1 MSSLNIATRAL
12 TTNQAV
18 LQVIG
23 HNIANANT
31 AGYTRQRVE
40 LNSVPGQQLGSG
52 YFGKGVQIEAVAR
65 EGYDAFLTRESN
77 LTRATAAADQ
87 VRLQYLQSVES
98 LFPLGD
104 GSLGK
109 LLNDALNAWTDVAS
123 SPGDSAARQVV
134 LDNFDA
140 LAARIRDGAARIDE
154 IATGARLQAT
164 EVTKEINRLAQAI
177 ASVNDAIARAQ
188 GTGASPNDLLDQRD
202 RLIAQLN
209 EQVQVTTLRADDG
222 TLSVFV
228 AGSLPLV
235 LGNRAAE
242 LRVARAD
249 LDGDRQIQLQFVQ
262 GTSAYDVPAEF
273 VSGGKLKGLLDFIN
287 RDVIRTQAELGRMAL
302 ALAETVNR
310 QQRAGLNLLGAPGA
324 DLLAYATLAGKPA
337 ATNTG
342 SGSVTA
348 TVADPTQLKAEDYT
362 IEITGAGPVGFIR
375 RGSDGWYWNAT
386 SSSWQAGAPGTPTN
400 LASAVA
406 VDGLN
411 IAVSGG
417 VSAGDRFMLSPGA
430 TAAGSLRMALA
441 RPAEIAA
448 AGRLVA
454 SAGTPF
460 TGNASIVAIRTDQI
474 QLTGSPP
481 MPNLTL
487 AYSSGTFSAVG
498 LGSGETVTFVPS
510 SGTYVPGEAL
520 RVTYEGAWGSA
531 TFEVTLQGQPADND
545 RIIIADGIAA
555 PYSNGIQFNGSNAQA
570 MLALRDQVMFDGS
583 VKLSEGYV
591 AVFSNLASRVNEAQT
606 RASFSKAQADDAE
619 QRRANQAGVNLDEEA
634 ARMLQFQQAYQATAK
649 YLQTVQSIF
658 DTLLSTFR

>member
-1 MSSLNIATRAL
+1 MSALNIATRAL
-12 TTNQAV
+12 TTNQAA

-31 AGYTRQRVE
+31 AGYTRQRIE

-52 YFGKGVQIEAVAR
+52 YFGKGVQIETVAR

-77 LTRATAAADQ
+77 STRATAAADQ
-87 VRLQYLQSVES
+87 VRLRYLQSVES
-98 LFPLGD
+98 LFPLGE

-109 LLNDALNAWTDVAS
+109 LLNDALNAWVDVAS
-123 SPGDSAARQVV
+123 SPNDSAARQVV
-134 LDNFDA
+134 LDQFDA
-140 LAARIRDGAARIDE
+140 LAARIRDSAARIDD
-154 IATGARLQAT
+154 IATGARLQAA

-209 EQVQVTTLRADDG
+209 EQVQVSTLRTDDD

-249 LDGDRQIQLQFVQ
+249 LDGDRQMKLQFVQ
-262 GTSAYDVPAEF
+262 GTTIYDVPTEF
-273 VSGGKLKGLLDFIN
+273 LSGGKLKGLLDFIN
-287 RDVIRTQAELGRMAL
+287 RDVIGTQAELGRMAL
-302 ALAETVNR
+302 ALATTVNR
-310 QQRAGLNLLGAPGA
+310 QQQSGLDLLGNPGT
-324 DLLAYATLAGKPA
+324 DLLAYDAVTGKPA

-342 SGSVTA
+342 SGN
-348 TVADPTQLKAEDYT
+348 VAVAWVANPAALKAEDYILEFT
-362 IEITGAGPVGFIR
+362 SATDARIR
-375 RGSDGWYWNAT
+375 RGSDGWYWNG
-386 SSSWQAGAPGTPTN
+386 SGWQASPA
-400 LASAVA
+400 AAVP
-406 VDGLN
+406 VNGYTLEG
-411 IAVSGG
+411 ITLSLSG
-417 VSAGDRFMLSPGA
+417 SPAANDRFMLSPGA

-441 RPAEIAA
+441 RPAELAA
-448 AGRLVA
+448 ASRLTL
-454 SAGTPF
+454 SPNITN
-460 TGNASIVAIRTDQI
+460 TGNAAIEAVSATV
-474 QLTGSPP
+474 TAGSWAMPP
-481 MPNLTL
+481 LPANLTFI
-487 AYSSGTFSAVG
+487 APNTFSLAG
-498 LGSGETVTFVPS
+498 FAPASVTY
-510 SGTYVPGEAL
+510 TPGEPMTFTYTSGSNTVEVSITL
-520 RVTYEGAWGSA
+520 R
-531 TFEVTLQGQPADND
+531 GQPNAG
-545 RIIIADGIAA
+545 DGFQLQNTPTAGV
-555 PYSNGIQFNGSNAQA
+555 SFNGGNAQA
-570 MLALRDQVMFDGS
+570 MLALRDRVMFDGS

-619 QRRANQAGVNLDEEA
+619 QRRANLAGVNLDEEA

>member
-1 MSSLNIATRAL
+1 MSALNIATRAL

-31 AGYTRQRVE
+31 EGYTRQRVE

-52 YFGKGVQIEAVAR
+52 YFGKGVQIETVAR
-65 EGYDAFLTRESN
+65 VGYDAFLTRESN

-87 VRLQYLQSVES
+87 ARLQYLQGVES
-98 LFPLGD
+98 LFPLGE

-109 LLNDALNAWTDVAS
+109 QLNDALNAWTDVAS
-123 SPGDSAARQVV
+123 SPNDSAARQVV
-134 LDNFDA
+134 LDQFDA
-140 LAARIRDGAARIDE
+140 LAARIRDGAARIDD

-164 EVTKEINRLAQAI
+164 EMTKEINRLAQAI
-177 ASVNDAIARAQ
+177 AGINGSIARVQ

-228 AGSLPLV
+228 AGSLPLA

-262 GTSAYDVPAEF
+262 GASAYDVPAEF
-273 VSGGKLKGLLDFIN
+273 VSGGKLKGLLDFVN

-302 ALAETVNR
+302 ALATTVNR
-310 QQRAGLNLLGAPGA
+310 QQQSGLNLLGLGGT
-324 DLLAYATLAGKPA
+324 DLLAFDTLAGKPA
-337 ATNTG
+337 ASNTG

-348 TVADPTQLKAEDYT
+348 AVLDPTALRADDYILEFT
-362 IEITGAGPVGFIR
+362 SATDARIR
-375 RGSDGWYWNAT
+375 RGADGWYWNGAG
-386 SSSWQAGAPGTPTN
+386 WQANPAAAVTVNGYTLEGMTLSQSGAP
-400 LASAVA
+400 A
-406 VDGLN
+406 
-411 IAVSGG
+411 
-417 VSAGDRFMLSPGA
+417 AGDRIVLSPGA
-430 TAAGSLRMALA
+430 TAARSLRMALS
-441 RPAEIAA
+441 RPAELAA
-448 AGRLVA
+448 AGRL
-454 SAGTPF
+454 SLSLGTPN
-460 TGNASIVAIRTDQI
+460 TGNATIEAVTATV
-474 QLTGSPP
+474 TAGSWA
-481 MPNLTL
+481 MPALPANLTFTAPNTFAL
-487 AYSSGTFSAVG
+487 AGFAPAS
-498 LGSGETVTFVPS
+498 VTY
-510 SGTYVPGEAL
+510 TPGEPMTFTYTSGANTVEVKIAL
-520 RVTYEGAWGSA
+520 RGQPNGGDV
-531 TFEVTLQGQPADND
+531 FTLQNTPSAGVA
-545 RIIIADGIAA
+545 
-555 PYSNGIQFNGSNAQA
+555 FNGSNAQA

-591 AVFSNLASRVNEAQT
+591 AVFSNLASRVNEAQS

-619 QRRANQAGVNLDEEA
+619 RRRANQAGVNLDEEA
-634 ARMLQFQQAYQATAK
+634 ARLLQFQQAYQASAK

-658 DTLLSTFR
+658 DTLISTFR

>member
-1 MSSLNIATRAL
+1 MSALNIATRAL
-12 TTNQAV
+12 TTNQAA

-40 LNSVPGQQLGSG
+40 LNAVPGQQLGSG

-87 VRLQYLQSVES
+87 TRLQYLQSVES
-98 LFPLGD
+98 LFPLGE

-123 SPGDSAARQVV
+123 SPSDSAARQVV

-177 ASVNDAIARAQ
+177 ANVNDAIARAQ

-209 EQVQVTTLRADDG
+209 DQVQVTTLRADDG

-242 LRVARAD
+242 LRVSRAE

-262 GTSAYDVPAEF
+262 GATAYDVPTDF
-273 VSGGKLKGLLDFIN
+273 VSGGKLKGLLDFVN

-302 ALAETVNR
+302 ALATTVNR
-310 QQRAGLNLLGAPGA
+310 QQQSGLDLLGNPGG
-324 DLLAYATLAGKPA
+324 DLLTHDALTGKPA
-337 ATNTG
+337 ASNIG
-342 SGSVTA
+342 SGSVSA
-348 TVADPTQLKAEDYT
+348 TVADPTQLKAEDYILEFT
-362 IEITGAGPVGFIR
+362 SATQALIR
-375 RGSDGWYWNAT
+375 RGSDGWYWNGT
-386 SSSWQAGAPGTPTN
+386 GWQANAAAPVTVNGYSLEGLTLSVPTSP
-400 LASAVA
+400 A
-406 VDGLN
+406 
-411 IAVSGG
+411 
-417 VSAGDRFMLSPGA
+417 AGDRFMLSPGA
-430 TAAGSLRMALA
+430 TAASSLQMALS
-441 RPAEIAA
+441 RPAELAA
-448 AGRLVA
+448 AGRLTL
-454 SAGTPF
+454 SIGTPN
-460 TGNASIVAIRTDQI
+460 TGNATIEAVSATVTAGSWVMPSLPAA
-474 QLTGSPP
+474 LTYAS
-481 MPNLTL
+481 LTN
-487 AYSSGTFSAVG
+487 TFSLAG
-498 LGSGETVTFVPS
+498 FTPGGVTY
-510 SGTYVPGEAL
+510 TPGEPMVFTYTSGANTVEVKITL
-520 RVTYEGAWGSA
+520 R
-531 TFEVTLQGQPADND
+531 GQPNNGDVFQLVATP
-545 RIIIADGIAA
+545 AA
-555 PYSNGIQFNGSNAQA
+555 GVAFNGSNAQA

-634 ARMLQFQQAYQATAK
+634 ARMLQFQQAYQASAK

-658 DTLLSTFR
+658 DTLISTFR